1 MKRRKRTAKPRT
13 DVERRIRQRVRELR
27 RGGGWTIAELA
38 EAAGIS
44 VDALNRIESGE
55 RVPTLNTVV
64 LLSVALGTT
73 VAELLDEPT
82 PRHSAATIRLV
93 KIAEG
98 ENTRVRKAILDV
110 VQRFVGCLD
119 DIHT

>member
-38 EAAGIS
+38 EAASIS
-44 VDALNRIESGE
+44 IDALSRIESGE

-64 LLSVALGTT
+64 LLANALGTT
-73 VAELLDEPT
+73 VAELLDEPA
-82 PRHSAATIRLV
+82 PRYSAATVRLV
-93 KIAEG
+93 KISEG
-98 ENTRVRKAILDV
+98 QNTKVRSAILDV
-110 VQRFVGCLD
+110 VRRFVGCLNEASS
-119 DIHT
+119 